1 MFQIFDHENVKE
13 TLTKEPL
20 VCFYSGNGACGP
32 SGMLLVVFEDGSSF
46 GHDTLYGRD
55 QLLIKEIAEFVP
67 ETKGL
72 LGYVNKDYRPKRATT
87 INQMELVNLGL
98 GNYGCIHRSLFQEN
112 THYDLYA
119 IASLID
125 RITDMKLRDMCALID
140 ETFRKRSNR

>member
-13 TLTKEPL
+13 TLEKEPL
-20 VCFYSGNGACGP
+20 VCFYSANGACGP
-32 SGMLLVVFEDGSSF
+32 SGMLLIVFQDGSSF
-46 GHDTLYGRD
+46 GYNTLHGGD
-55 QLLIKEIAEFVP
+55 QALIKRIVEHVP

-72 LGYVNKDYRPKRATT
+72 LGCINKDYRPKRDTT
-87 INQMELVNLGL
+87 ISQMELVNIGL

-112 THYDLYA
+112 IHYDLYA

-125 RITDMKLRDMCALID
+125 GITDMKMRDMCALID